1 MNKIKNKF
9 TGRLT
14 IKNLNIKMLLKLYD
28 ENWEDLDQNQLWDLF
43 VEGFDDYNSF

>member
-1 MNKIKNKF
+1 MPLTSVDCERSFSIMNKIKNKF

-28 ENWEDLDQNQLWDLF
+28 ENWEDLD
-43 VEGFDDYNSF
+43 